1 MPPKH
6 RSKRLKTNLTI
17 KSMPEEQ
24 ILFVKVAP
32 DKRISV
38 YVNLADTRVV
48 SVVMKIYEKTGQLP
62 NQIILC
68 FRSLDNG
75 MCPSTKLS
83 DYGIQEYDTID
94 LLVQGM
100 MWVVMADGVDDEK
113 FAITVWSLDTIGTL
127 KTTIWLETGLLP
139 GRQEIGKFPEQ
150 MTLSELNMG
159 FGSTLLV
166 QVLPEEEDIST
177 GGFWGQSSS
186 KWKGRGIPSTGRRA
200 RTTGWR
206 WRRWY

>member
-6 RSKRLKTNLTI
+6 RVKRLKMT

-32 DKRISV
+32 DKQISV
-38 YVNLADTRVV
+38 YVNVADTTVF
-48 SVVMKIYEKTGQLP
+48 SVVLKIYEKTGQLP

-68 FRSLDNG
+68 FRSLANG

-94 LLVQGM
+94 LLVSGM

-113 FAITVWSLDTIGTL
+113 FAITVYSLDTIGTL
-127 KTTIWLETGLLP
+127 KTTIWRETGLLP

-177 GGFWGQSSS
+177 RGFWGQSAS
-186 KWKGRGIPSTGRRA
+186 KWKGRGIPNTGRRA

-206 WRRWY
+206 CRRWY